1 MSSHIGGYD
10 ECKHMKMISE
20 GAATVGALQLK
31 VAESRS
37 IPVRVSEVTSSRAV
51 CVGMHM
57 HCLWAY
63 IPDLA
68 ACWQI
73 SQQP

>member
-20 GAATVGALQLK
+20 GAATVEALQLK
-31 VAESRS
+31 VA
-37 IPVRVSEVTSSRAV
+37 RAV
-51 CVGMHM
+51 CEGMHM

-68 ACWQI
+68 ACWQM
-73 SQQP
+73 S